1 MNQMSITT
9 QKKQIKWVAN
19 KRMEEVRKMVKI
31 GEFVREIMK
40 EMEKRGFSEGEARHC
55 AKMLD
60 KEITE
65 NSKRNEYHKPFT
77 VFEHPTECSD

>member
-1 MNQMSITT
+1 MAIYHKSM
-9 QKKQIKWVAN
+9 
-19 KRMEEVRKMVKI
+19 EVRKMVKI

-77 VFEHPTECSD
+77 VFEHPTKCSD